1 MARLKVMAI
10 CMAVPV
16 GVAATSFILIFLGS
30 FDIAH
35 EETAVGKA
43 ARLIQAS
50 CKSDALRPQL
60 PTSLGLALLRH
71 LRS

>member
-10 CMAVPV
+10 CMAVPA
-16 GVAATSFILIFLGS
+16 GMAAASVILVLTGG
-30 FDIAH
+30 FDTAN
-35 EETAVGKA
+35 EETAVSKA

-50 CKSDALRPQL
+50 CKSDAIRPQL
-60 PTSLGLALLRH
+60 PTSLGLAVLRH